1 MDQLLYRY
9 RHLTLLLV
17 AIVAQLGLLA
27 FQVRNDRD
35 VRLIRVWAVG
45 ALTPLARL
53 LETARA
59 GATGLVRD
67 YVLLLNVREDNKRLQ
82 EALAAAT
89 LDNQRL
95 REQLETA
102 ERAEALALFQKT
114 TPLRTV
120 PARIIMNSTGSS
132 NSVYVDVGSAA
143 GVQKGMAV
151 ITPNGIVG
159 KVTAVYR
166 NASLILILRDP
177 MFAAGVV
184 SQKNRVQ
191 GTLKGQG
198 DHPPIVDFVQN
209 EQKVEVG
216 EWFYTSGNDFIF
228 PRGLRVGVATVVEDG
243 PRRKRIEIRPSG
255 FEEGL
260 DSVLVVLNGV
270 HMPVPEA
277 EVGAAP
283 VSLLAPPA
291 EPAAPANAAKSG
303 PLATDADR
311 VMEQLRGTVRSLPA
325 PEP

>member
-1 MDQLLYRY
+1 
-9 RHLTLLLV
+9 
-17 AIVAQLGLLA
+17 
-27 FQVRNDRD
+27 
-35 VRLIRVWAVG
+35 
-45 ALTPLARL
+45 
-53 LETARA
+53 
-59 GATGLVRD
+59 
-67 YVLLLNVREDNKRLQ
+67 
-82 EALAAAT
+82 
-89 LDNQRL
+89 
-95 REQLETA
+95 
-102 ERAEALALFQKT
+102 
-114 TPLRTV
+114 
-120 PARIIMNSTGSS
+120 
-132 NSVYVDVGSAA
+132 
-143 GVQKGMAV
+143 
-151 ITPNGIVG
+151 
-159 KVTAVYR
+159 
-166 NASLILILRDP
+166 
-177 MFAAGVV
+177 
-184 SQKNRVQ
+184 
-191 GTLKGQG
+191 
-198 DHPPIVDFVQN
+198 VDFVQN